1 MESPLIILQSIQEE
15 GKRVITMFEI
25 KEKKKKKVFLDT
37 KEFTMWDNIAII
49 GSLT

>member
-25 KEKKKKKVFLDT
+25 KEKRVFLDT